1 MGRKLLDPIFYFVAK
16 SSSHEAFLSIIL
28 TTVLLM
34 SFVTQG
40 DNETKLF
47 FFSDPFEFSV
57 FDFLLNTQDLEVE
70 LFQDYSVYPT
80 WSDLIWSINL
90 ILPNPTGLIQ
100 QSRIQCFRV
109 SDTDTHCTIYVI
121 TLLSRHRA
129 LQYSWRLF
137 GWSTTCRDEVP
148 LPDRGR
154 HCALQR
160 TATGILLHHCWLQ
173 HRSMWETLSILS
185 PLMQINSVWPL
196 SSFTSPWQSFWN
208 DYISLH
214 F

>member
-1 MGRKLLDPIFYFVAK
+1 MLSIIGTIRCADFIWYHDPPCATASLWLTITIFITPLGVKALVTLSVMSVMGRKLLDPIFYFVAK

-80 WSDLIWSINL
+80 
-90 ILPNPTGLIQ
+90 
-100 QSRIQCFRV
+100 
-109 SDTDTHCTIYVI
+109 
-121 TLLSRHRA
+121 
-129 LQYSWRLF
+129 
-137 GWSTTCRDEVP
+137 
-148 LPDRGR
+148 
-154 HCALQR
+154 
-160 TATGILLHHCWLQ
+160 
-173 HRSMWETLSILS
+173 
-185 PLMQINSVWPL
+185 
-196 SSFTSPWQSFWN
+196 
-208 DYISLH
+208 
-214 F
+214 